1 MMYDLTDAQM
11 DWAQDTALLAVA
23 GQECPACGYALGI
36 HNPPGLDRN
45 GGCPWDEVDA
55 MRRWGLL

>member
-1 MMYDLTDAQM
+1 MVLDVTDR
-11 DWAQDTALLAVA
+11 VA
-23 GQECPACGYALGI
+23 EPATVDQECWSCGYSLAI

-55 MRRWGLL
+55 MRRWGLM